1 MRLSKNFPFE
11 ELIVTSTSA
20 DNIPSKQDTSK
31 LLYLC
36 QYLLQPVRDKFGRVD
51 VNSGYRSK
59 GVNLAIGGSKASQHC
74 KGEAADIRAPNA
86 DLWEVY
92 LWILDN
98 LNFGQCIYEEKGAAK
113 WIHISLPRLD
123 KTNQQALLFKD
134 GKYINY
140 GGM

>member
-1 MRLSKNFPFE
+1 LKLARNFSLD
-11 ELIVTSTSA
+11 ELTVTSTSA
-20 DNIPSKQDTSK
+20 SNEPLGMHKEK
-31 LLYLC
+31 LLYAAN
-36 QYLLQPVRDKFGRVD
+36 YLLQPIRDEFGRVD

-59 GVNLAIGGSKASQHC
+59 GVNLAIGGSETSQHC
-74 KGEAADIRAPNA
+74 KGEAADIRTPDA

-98 LNFGQCIYEEKGAAK
+98 LLFGQCIYEEKGAAK

-134 GKYINY
+134 GTYTNY
-140 GGM
+140 EVI